1 MPRVSPSALTAA
13 QLEKLLNAS
22 NTGMMQRIT
31 ALLVQNNQ
39 KLEVQQK
46 ENHDAM
52 REEMSKLL
60 NSSAGSSSTPA
71 AATDDDSSD
80 DEAPKGKK
88 GKGTFILLAC
98 GKGRCPP
105 VVASL
110 ALLTPCVPPCAARG
124 RRRTSKT
131 RPCKRT

>member
-1 MPRVSPSALTAA
+1 MPRVSPSALTVA

-60 NSSAGSSSTPA
+60 NSSGGSSSTPA

-88 GKGTFILLAC
+88 GKGTFILLGC

-105 VVASL
+105 VASL
-110 ALLTPCVPPCAARG
+110 ALLTPGVPPCAAR
-124 RRRTSKT
+124 RTRRTSKT

>member
-1 MPRVSPSALTAA
+1 MSTMPRVSPSALTAA

-52 REEMSKLL
+52 
-60 NSSAGSSSTPA
+60 
-71 AATDDDSSD
+71 
-80 DEAPKGKK
+80 
-88 GKGTFILLAC
+88 
-98 GKGRCPP
+98 
-105 VVASL
+105 
-110 ALLTPCVPPCAARG
+110 
-124 RRRTSKT
+124 
-131 RPCKRT
+131 